1 MEYRINTIEGITIHV
16 RPDGSKYIL
25 NSKAINSPQ
34 KNSNNEW
41 YYPVYGWRITPQYRT
56 EFTSLVS
63 VSTSA
68 KESSTVVFYLCG
80 PVDQNYFVVDVDRD
94 TGVPNLPIVAQTTIY
109 NPGDPDYWD
118 DESTG
123 NTVSDYLNIGSAYG
137 GTELAANETYI
148 LFFVRTGAAVN
159 DKQIVA
165 SFETTSYTDEQPQE
179 EWYILH
185 APWYDSVNVS
195 GYSVSNL
202 LLPQYNLLC
211 FAIHNTD
218 SSGNPKDGSWT
229 VEVNAGADATIYVG
243 SVYGYNSVTGI
254 PNNIGGQLGHGTNFT
269 VKDILPTMS
278 FIWIRFSQGSSEANI
293 SVNISYKETQVE
305 TQWHAHTPTISMN
318 GGTALP
324 ASGSE
329 TWTDGLGEKE
339 VLIYQ
344 FRLSKDFMPVFSY
357 NGSQSLWMCIST
369 VDNVNST
376 NGSPQPSNAIR
387 GQGNGTSF
395 SVTASEVLT
404 ADTWYYL
411 FVETSNGEAYDGQI
425 VITYQAGIAPQPPD
439 WTYTDYPDEINI
451 SQVITRQY
459 RIEDRVGAKLTVTFA
474 SSGYA
479 TVDVSSFAGTLAY
492 VVPWVDYGFDPDD
505 GVPYTNTEKTSKAS
519 GSSQNTFYANSGQYY
534 VIWIKRDGDSFTAD
548 VSTVI
553 TPPSAAQGWT
563 YDDSFTNYMDIS
575 SETSAPVSVSSYTG
589 AMFCVSFTGSGTA
602 NFSTSGASAYVF
614 VTTGNYGWRT
624 DTGVPFEDIS
634 EATGGPTLDYT
645 VSAGLTYYVWIK
657 GTTENISGNVTVSIN
672 PPSSSA
678 DWVEIPVGSV
688 VMTTASRS
696 FDRPMALRR
705 TYRYDIEFTNA
716 GRYRI
721 YCTGADYQHDAAAY
735 FGTQNLGIRKSD
747 GKPND
752 SAAVEWDDTGTGSSK
767 DYNFDS
773 GVFTVQAGAA
783 AYLWVKCVSVTAT
796 AQITIYIVP
805 IQDSGGKVWIYT
817 GSTSGWV
824 QAVPYIYT
832 SAGWKQ
838 ATPYIY
844 TGQGTDPWKACT

>member
-1 MEYRINTIEGITIHV
+1 MDTNNYIINV
-16 RPDGSKYIL
+16 D
-25 NSKAINSPQ
+25 
-34 KNSNNEW
+34 
-41 YYPVYGWRITPQYRT
+41 PV
-56 EFTSLVS
+56 
-63 VSTSA
+63 
-68 KESSTVVFYLCG
+68 
-80 PVDQNYFVVDVDRD
+80 
-94 TGVPNLPIVAQTTIY
+94 TGVPTMESKAYGTIENIPIVTQTTIY
-109 NPGDPDYWD
+109 NSKGPDFDEEGDLDPGRA
-118 DESTG
+118 
-123 NTVSDYLNIGSAYG
+123 SDWLNVGSSYG
-137 GTELAANETYI
+137 GTECSAHCVYI
-148 LFFVRTGAAVN
+148 LFAVRREANISDDPIEV
-159 DKQIVA
+159 
-165 SFETTSYTDEQPQE
+165 SFITNSITSDSPPSED
-179 EWYILH
+179 WYILSY
-185 APWYDSVNVS
+185 PWYATVKTS
-195 GYSVSNL
+195 GYSENIY
-202 LLPQYNLLC
+202 LPAYNLLC
-211 FAIHNTD
+211 FKLDHESKN
-218 SSGNPKDGSWT
+218 GSWT
-229 VEVNAGADATIYVG
+229 VEVSSGENVRVYLATKYSSSISGKGQPAGSLKGT
-243 SVYGYNSVTGI
+243 
-254 PNNIGGQLGHGTNFT
+254 GTN
-269 VKDILPTMS
+269 VIVRDIWTTMEC
-278 FIWIRFSQGSSEANI
+278 IWIRFDNGASSGNVSINI
-293 SVNISYKETQVE
+293 SFMETQVE
-305 TQWHAHTPTISMN
+305 PYWHAHTPTISMN

-324 ASGSE
+324 VSGSE

-339 VLIYQ
+339 VLIYR
-344 FRLSKDFMPVFSY
+344 FKLSQNYTPTFSY
-357 NGSQSLWMCIST
+357 SGSQSLWMCIST
-369 VDNVNST
+369 VGEGDGDVNSN
-376 NGSPQPSNAIR
+376 NGGPNPSSAAKVS
-387 GQGNGTSF
+387 GNGTNF
-395 SVTASEVLT
+395 SITPSEALT
-404 ADTWYYL
+404 AGTWYYL
-411 FVETSNGEAYDGQI
+411 FVETSNGEAYSGQI
-425 VITYQAGIAPQPPD
+425 VITYQAGVVPD
-439 WTYTDYPDEINI
+439 WTYTDYPGEINI
-451 SQVITRQY
+451 SQTITRQY
-459 RIEDRVGAKLTVTFA
+459 GIEDRVGAKLTVTFA

-575 SETSAPVSVSSYTG
+575 SDTDAPVSVSSYTG
-589 AMFCVSFTGSGTA
+589 AMFCVSFTGAGTA
-602 NFSTSGASAYVF
+602 HFSTSGASTYVF

-783 AYLWVKCVSVTAT
+783 AYLWVKCVSATAT

-805 IQDSGGKVWIYT
+805 RQDGGGKVWIYA